1 MGYTATWAGLAVAP
15 IGILPVLMSPFVGK
29 YAHKFDLRLLAGPGV
44 SGDWLELLHARRLY
58 Q

>member
-15 IGILPVLMSPFVGK
+15 MGILPVLLSPFVGK
-29 YAHKFDLRLLAGPGV
+29 YAPRFDLRLLAGGVPGHR
-44 SGDWLELLHARRLY
+44 SELFHARRLH